1 MAGIL
6 PGRSYS
12 VFSEGKE
19 LLVVYSEA
27 GKCLGSI
34 MKSYLSKTQLH
45 GVLRS
50 LIDTFW
56 YFSLEICL
64 CMKLCCLDLSLHDR
78 FQLPHFSVPDK
89 RLPLLVASA
98 SSRYGG
104 GFELLDSN
112 LLLSVYLNVSSP
124 KCILHLSGVYS
135 IEISNFILFYF
146 ILMRKMYN
154 LMSRKKKEK
163 KTEQL
168 FSRRLN
174 VHLHLFVSVLLE
186 FVLSQRSLF
195 VLY

>member
-146 ILMRKMYN
+146 ILFY
-154 LMSRKKKEK
+154 
-163 KTEQL
+163 
-168 FSRRLN
+168 FI
-174 VHLHLFVSVLLE
+174 LFVALRDVQYVKSFKLKN
-186 FVLSQRSLF
+186 
-195 VLY
+195 

>member
-78 FQLPHFSVPDK
+78 FQLPHFSVLDK